1 MRVVAEAN
9 SCGEGWRRRL
19 EQVEAAVSAIAE
31 EGEAAERSNAGV
43 DEAVAAVR
51 ELRRA
56 LEGDERAAGSGMR
69 DLGRLEVLGHLA
81 AGVAHEFNNLLFVIR
96 GFAELAR
103 MDLPDGDPITTNLNR
118 IEEAVD
124 RAEGLTRMVLVTA
137 RPSDG
142 GPAAIQLY
150 PLVKEGIKVIRE
162 SFTDDVRVHQDIATD
177 AGGVAINAVQAYRV
191 IMTLL
196 ENAATALGEEGGF
209 LSVTLAETESE
220 ASTGGSSLLLTVA
233 YATGEDGEEA
243 WNRLIEQGG
252 EQASLPPEK
261 EGVPQS
267 VRDIVEG
274 LGGVVRSR
282 SLDDRVRSF
291 EVVLPLS
298 PKPAVR

>member
-1 MRVVAEAN
+1 M
-9 SCGEGWRRRL
+9 
-19 EQVEAAVSAIAE
+19 
-31 EGEAAERSNAGV
+31 
-43 DEAVAAVR
+43 
-51 ELRRA
+51 
-56 LEGDERAAGSGMR
+56 
-69 DLGRLEVLGHLA
+69 
-81 AGVAHEFNNLLFVIR
+81 
-96 GFAELAR
+96 
-103 MDLPDGDPITTNLNR
+103 
-118 IEEAVD
+118 
-124 RAEGLTRMVLVTA
+124 
-137 RPSDG
+137 
-142 GPAAIQLY
+142 
-150 PLVKEGIKVIRE
+150 IRE
-162 SFTDDVRVHQDIATD
+162 SFTADVRVHQDIATD

>member
-1 MRVVAEAN
+1 MVADVN
-9 SCGEGWRRRL
+9 SCDESWWRKL

-31 EGEAAERSNAGV
+31 DSEAAERPSAGA

-51 ELRRA
+51 DLRRA
-56 LEGDERAAGSGMR
+56 LEGDERAAGSGMPN
-69 DLGRLEVLGHLA
+69 LGRLEVLGRLA
-81 AGVAHEFNNLLFVIR
+81 AGVAHELNNILFVIR

-103 MDLPDGDPITTNLNR
+103 LDLPSGDPIATKLDR

-137 RPSDG
+137 WPSDG
-142 GPAAIQLY
+142 GPVPIQLH
-150 PLVKEGIKVIRE
+150 PLVKEGIKLIRE
-162 SFTDDVRVHQDIATD
+162 SLSDDVRVQQDIATD
-177 AGGVAINAVQAYRV
+177 AAGVEIDAVQAHRV

-220 ASTGGSSLLLTVA
+220 ASIGGSSLLLTVT
-233 YATGEDGEEA
+233 YATGEDGEEV
-243 WNRLIEQGG
+243 WKRLIEQGG
-252 EQASLPPEK
+252 EQASPLPESG
-261 EGVPQS
+261 GVPQS

-274 LGGVVRSR
+274 FGGVVRSR
-282 SLDDRVRSF
+282 SLDDRGRSF

-298 PKPAVR
+298 PNPALR